1 MTDAARFSEQ
11 ELSTLPRWA
20 RLALALRCIR
30 RARLLVKASPAV
42 LATLDQTVARIEQAV
57 RQGSG
62 DDELADAAAAAYT
75 LALDNL
81 DGRTLSPAGEE
92 DTQVVTCMVA
102 HAAAFAAEAATLADN
117 RAAARLVAQAADFA
131 IHAFRLSQHAG
142 TAQALAAMRI
152 DLDELRETA
161 RREGWEDTTPMPER
175 FVAPF

>member
-1 MTDAARFSEQ
+1 MTDAARFSQQ
-11 ELSTLPRWA
+11 ELFTLPRWA

-30 RARLLVKASPAV
+30 RARLLVKASPTV
-42 LATLDQTVARIEQAV
+42 LATLDQTLARIEQAV
-57 RQGSG
+57 RRGAG
-62 DDELADAAAAAYT
+62 EDELADAAAAAYT

-81 DGRTLSPAGEE
+81 DGKIPSPAGEE

-117 RAAARLVAQAADFA
+117 RAAAQLVGQAADFA
-131 IHAFRLSQHAG
+131 IHAFRLSQHTQTG
-142 TAQALAAMRI
+142 QALAAMRT

-161 RREGWEDTTPMPER
+161 RREGWDDTTAMPER